1 MTQIVNDVYF
11 GCRKTVMAQSKTLS
25 HFNAKLRL
33 LSAGFWLFL
42 TAVSS
47 MIRMGS

>member
-1 MTQIVNDVYF
+1 MTQFVNDVYF

-33 LSAGFWLFL
+33 LPAVFWWFP

-47 MIRMGS
+47 MIRMES